1 VSLRKA
7 TVQGKIK
14 PQSMETKGRRAGRM
28 RKEILGAAINCLRP
42 DDTTTTTTTTTTLT
56 AIQINAQNNACT
68 QEGDRRCEVDQK

>member
-1 VSLRKA
+1 MFLTKA

-28 RKEILGAAINCLRP
+28 RKEILGAAVNCLRP
-42 DDTTTTTTTTTTLT
+42 DTTTTTTPLT
-56 AIQINAQNNACT
+56 AIQINAHNNACT

>member
-1 VSLRKA
+1 
-7 TVQGKIK
+7 
-14 PQSMETKGRRAGRM
+14 M